1 MYEKFRNIMVSR
13 KGVDSHMEK
22 ISMLYRQINIIK
34 L

>member
-13 KGVDSHMEK
+13 KGDSHMET